1 MFKKIH
7 FTVVFCAGL
16 MFQPANAANVSI
28 TMGQADFLLD
38 YKVNGSNGSFQD
50 TFDYYNL
57 GLSTQR
63 GDYTFGVNVSG
74 LLETTVQEY
83 YENVPDG
90 TPDAERNSISV
101 FIGKSIS
108 DKLSLSGG
116 YYTSEVTV
124 SDTNY
129 VGPDDTIET
138 QALFASLTF
147 SDQLTDQLFYYSR
160 LGAQINEAELTVHPD
175 EEPVVNQTLD
185 GVAWLFG
192 TGIVYPLNDSTNVTF
207 GFEYKDFIYDGGAWD
222 LNEDQTLFTIGY
234 SYDFYSVR

>member
-7 FTVVFCAGL
+7 FTVVLCAGL

-28 TMGQADFLLD
+28 TTGQADFLLD
-38 YKVNGSNGSFQD
+38 YTVDGSDGSFQD
-50 TFDYYNL
+50 TFEYFNL
-57 GLSTQR
+57 GFTTRR
-63 GDYTFGVNVSG
+63 GDYTFGINLSG

-83 YENVPDG
+83 FENTPDG
-90 TPDAERNSISV
+90 RPFVDRDSISI
-101 FIGKSIS
+101 FIGKPIS

-124 SDTNY
+124 SDTEY

-175 EEPVVNQTLD
+175 EEPELSQSLD

-192 TGIVYPLNDSTNVTF
+192 AGIVYPFTETTSLTF
-207 GFEYKDFIYDGGAWD
+207 GFEYKDFIYDGGLWD
-222 LNEDQTLFTIGY
+222 LNEDQTLYTIGY
-234 SYDFYSVR
+234 SFGF

>member
-1 MFKKIH
+1 M
-7 FTVVFCAGL
+7 
-16 MFQPANAANVSI
+16 
-28 TMGQADFLLD
+28 
-38 YKVNGSNGSFQD
+38 
-50 TFDYYNL
+50 
-57 GLSTQR
+57 
-63 GDYTFGVNVSG
+63 
-74 LLETTVQEY
+74 QEY
-83 YENVPDG
+83 FENVPDG
-90 TPDAERNSISV
+90 NPDVERNSISV

-124 SDTNY
+124 SAANY
-129 VGPDDTIET
+129 ADDTVET

-147 SDQLTDQLFYYSR
+147 SDQLTDQLFWYSR

-175 EEPVVNQTLD
+175 GEPEVSQTLD

-192 TGIVYPLNDSTNVTF
+192 AGIVYPFTETTSLTF